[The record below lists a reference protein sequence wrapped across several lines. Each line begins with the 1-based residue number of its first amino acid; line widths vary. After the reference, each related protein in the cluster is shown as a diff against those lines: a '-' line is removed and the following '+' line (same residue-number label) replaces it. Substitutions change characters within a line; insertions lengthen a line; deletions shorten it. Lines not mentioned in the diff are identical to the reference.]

1 MQASVF
7 PIPPKGERRIQL
19 EYSQVLTADNGLV
32 RYVYPLSTEK
42 FSAKPLDNVSINV
55 SVISKE
61 AVRSV
66 YSPSHAINVNR
77 KDKFRFEA
85 GYEESKVKPDKDFQL
100 YYSVSPSDIGVN
112 LLSYRDPA
120 GGDGFF
126 LLLAS
131 PGIDAKTDSVIS
143 KDVILVLDQSGSMQ
157 GKKFRKRK
165 TRLLTS

>member
-1 MQASVF
+1 M
-7 PIPPKGERRIQL
+7 
-19 EYSQVLTADNGLV
+19 
-32 RYVYPLSTEK
+32 
-42 FSAKPLDNVSINV
+42 
-55 SVISKE
+55 
-61 AVRSV
+61 
-66 YSPSHAINVNR
+66 
-77 KDKFRFEA
+77 
-85 GYEESKVKPDKDFQL
+85 KPDKDFQL

-157 GKKFRKRK
+157 GAKISQAKDA
-165 TRLLTS
+165 LTYVLKNLNREDRFNIVAFSTGTQRYANGFNL